1 MSFLLLNRRDFAGD
15 LATGDFAIPSLANP
29 VQVDPDVASMRS
41 DFWGGSGKVA
51 QVGGAFV
58 DYWGGIWD
66 IMTGKESTEAEN
78 FTTEEKAQ
86 IDVDAGGNHSM
97 PYFLMLVVSIG
108 AIYYLQ
114 RGR

>member
-29 VQVDPDVASMRS
+29 VQVNPDVAPLRS
-41 DFWGGSGKVA
+41 DFTGGKVA

-78 FTTEEKAQ
+78 FTSEEKAQ
-86 IDVDAGGNHSM
+86 IDVDAGGNNSM

-108 AIYYLQ
+108 TIYYLQ